1 MKVMSESKEY
11 KEYFDEIQGYYQQDE
26 EKKEDITPIGKRLK
40 ELREMQNM
48 SLEQFSKNS
57 GIDKDKLKDIEDYRI
72 LPDLGTIVKLSKA
85 LRIGTSFLLGEK
97 SGYSY
102 SVMRKEDRRNIQRF
116 STGST
121 DRPNYQYQSLAS
133 GIKDRHM
140 ETFLVTLTP
149 DTGNAELSNHDGE
162 EFLVVMEG
170 AIRVVLGNK
179 EEILKE
185 GDSIY
190 YLATIPHNVI
200 NASVKDKAVI
210 MAVIYT
216 GN

>member
-1 MKVMSESKEY
+1 MKVMSDSKEY
-11 KEYFDEIQGYYQQDE
+11 EEYFDEVQGYYQEQ
-26 EKKEDITPIGKRLK
+26 EKKENITPIGTRLK
-40 ELREMQNM
+40 KLREMQDM
-48 SLEQFSKNS
+48 SLEQFSKIS
-57 GIDKDKLKDIEDYRI
+57 GIDKEKIKDMEDQPI

-85 LRIGTSFLLGEK
+85 LRIGTGFLLGEK

-102 SVMRKEDRRNIQRF
+102 SVMRKKDQRNIQRF
-116 STGST
+116 STGSI

-149 DTGNAELSNHDGE
+149 NTGNAELSNHEGE

-170 AIRVVLGNK
+170 AVRVVLGNK

-200 NASVKDKAVI
+200 NASAKNKAVI

>member
-1 MKVMSESKEY
+1 MKIMSESKEY
-11 KEYFDEIQGYYQQDE
+11 KEFFDEVQGYYQDE
-26 EKKEDITPIGKRLK
+26 EKKGEITPIGKRLK

-48 SLEQFSKNS
+48 SLEQFSKIA
-57 GIDKDKLKDIEDYRI
+57 GIDKDKLKDIEDHRI

-102 SVMRKEDRRNIQRF
+102 SVMRKKDRHNIQRF

-149 DTGNAELSNHDGE
+149 DTGNDELSNHDGE

-170 AIRVVLGNK
+170 VIRVVLGNK
-179 EEILKE
+179 EEVLKE

-216 GN
+216 GS

>member
-1 MKVMSESKEY
+1 MKVMSDSKEY
-11 KEYFDEIQGYYQQDE
+11 KEYFDEIQGYYQEQ

-40 ELREMQNM
+40 ELREMQDM
-48 SLEQFSKNS
+48 SLEQFSRIS
-57 GIDKDKLKDIEDYRI
+57 GIDKDKVKNIEDQRI

-102 SVMRKEDRRNIQRF
+102 SVMRKQDRQNIQRF
-116 STGST
+116 STGSM

-149 DTGNAELSNHDGE
+149 DTGNVALSSHDGE

-190 YLATIPHNVI
+190 YLATIPHKVI
-200 NASVKDKAVI
+200 SSSAEEKAVI

>member
-11 KEYFDEIQGYYQQDE
+11 KDYFDDVQGYYQDE
-26 EKKEDITPIGKRLK
+26 EKKEKITPIGKRLK

-48 SLEQFSKNS
+48 SLEQFSKIS
-57 GIDKDKLKDIEDYRI
+57 GIDKDKVKDIEDYKI
-72 LPDLGTIVKLSKA
+72 LPDLGMIVKLSKA

-102 SVMRKEDRRNIQRF
+102 SVMRKQDRHNIQRF
-116 STGST
+116 STGSN

-149 DTGNAELSNHDGE
+149 DTGNAELSSHDGE
-162 EFLVVMEG
+162 EFLVVTEG

-179 EEILKE
+179 EEMLNE

-190 YLATIPHNVI
+190 YLATIPHYVI

>member
-1 MKVMSESKEY
+1 MKVMSESREY
-11 KEYFDEIQGYYQQDE
+11 KEYFDEVQGYYQDQ
-26 EKKEDITPIGKRLK
+26 EKKDDITPIGKRLK

-48 SLEQFSKNS
+48 SLERFSEVS
-57 GIDKDKLKDIEDYRI
+57 GIDIDKVKAIESQKI

-102 SVMRKEDRRNIQRF
+102 SVMRKHDRQKIQRF
-116 STGST
+116 STGSA

-140 ETFLVTLTP
+140 ETFIVTLTP
-149 DTGNAELSNHDGE
+149 DTGNAELSSHDGE

-170 AIRVVLGNK
+170 SIRVVLGNK
-179 EEILKE
+179 EELLKE

-200 NASVKDKAVI
+200 NASAKEKAVI

-216 GN
+216 GH

>member
-1 MKVMSESKEY
+1 MKIMSDSKEY
-11 KEYFDEIQGYYQQDE
+11 KEYFDEVQGYYQEQ
-26 EKKEDITPIGKRLK
+26 EKKDDITPIGKRLK
-40 ELREMQNM
+40 ELREMQNI
-48 SLEQFSKNS
+48 SLEQFSIIS
-57 GIDKDKLKDIEDYRI
+57 GIDKDKVKDIEDQRI

-102 SVMRKEDRRNIQRF
+102 SVMRKQDRQNIQRF

-149 DTGNAELSNHDGE
+149 DTGKVALSNHDGE

-179 EEILKE
+179 EEMLQE

-190 YLATIPHNVI
+190 YLATIPHCVI
-200 NASVKDKAVI
+200 SASAKDKAVI

>member
-11 KEYFDEIQGYYQQDE
+11 KEYFDEVQGYYRDE
-26 EKKEDITPIGKRLK
+26 EKKEVVTPLGKRLK
-40 ELREMQNM
+40 EIREMQNM
-48 SLEQFSKNS
+48 SLEQFSKIS
-57 GIDKDKLKDIEDYRI
+57 DIDKNKLKDIEDLRI

-85 LRIGTSFLLGEK
+85 LRVGTSFLLGEK
-97 SGYSY
+97 SGFSY
-102 SVMRKEDRRNIQRF
+102 SVMRKQDRKNIQRF

-121 DRPNYQYQSLAS
+121 DRHNYQYQSLAS

-149 DTGNAELSNHDGE
+149 DTGNTELSSHDGE

-170 AIRVVLGNK
+170 AIKVVLGNK

-190 YLATIPHNVI
+190 YLANIPHNVI
-200 NASVKDKAVI
+200 NASEEYKAVI

>member
-11 KEYFDEIQGYYQQDE
+11 KEYFDEVQGYYQDE
-26 EKKEDITPIGKRLK
+26 EKKEEITPIGKRLK

-48 SLEQFSKNS
+48 SLEQFSKIS
-57 GIDKDKLKDIEDYRI
+57 GIDKDKVKDIEDYRI

-102 SVMRKEDRRNIQRF
+102 SVMRKQDRHNIQRF

-121 DRPNYQYQSLAS
+121 DRPNYHYQSLAS

-149 DTGNAELSNHDGE
+149 DTGNAELSSHDGE

-190 YLATIPHNVI
+190 YLATIPHNVL

>member
-11 KEYFDEIQGYYQQDE
+11 KEYFDEVQGYYQDQ

-40 ELREMQNM
+40 ELREMQKM
-48 SLEQFSKNS
+48 SLEQFSKIS
-57 GIDKDKLKDIEDYRI
+57 GIDKDKVKDIEDQRI

-102 SVMRKEDRRNIQRF
+102 SVMRKQDRQDIQRF
-116 STGST
+116 STGSA

-149 DTGNAELSNHDGE
+149 DTGNAELSSHDGE

-179 EEILKE
+179 EEMLKE

-200 NASVKDKAVI
+200 NASTKDKAVI